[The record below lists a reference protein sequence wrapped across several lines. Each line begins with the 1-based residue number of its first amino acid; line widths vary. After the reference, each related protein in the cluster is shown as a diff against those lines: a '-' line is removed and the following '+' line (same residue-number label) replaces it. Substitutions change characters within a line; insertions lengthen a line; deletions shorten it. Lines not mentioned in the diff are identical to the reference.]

1 MGLIEKMFMNR
12 GRISKADLIKECNRL
27 IRFEP
32 TEEDKIKI
40 VEEQKKTL
48 KELEDELN
56 VKK

>member
-1 MGLIEKMFMNR
+1 MGLIERMFLNR
-12 GRISKADLIKECNRL
+12 GRIGKAELIKECNRL

-32 TEEDKIKI
+32 TEEDKKKI
-40 VEEQKKTL
+40 AEEQQETL